1 MTQTIYQTLVDRLTQ
16 SSVQFTIH
24 EHVDSR
30 TFADAL
36 EKLSFPKERLLK
48 TVAFRLKTGGIV
60 LVALRGEDRVD
71 YRNLAAA
78 FGVKRDQVNRLT
90 PEEVMQILGIEAG
103 SVGPLSTIDNVQVVI
118 DSNVTPDETL
128 FCGIGRPD
136 RTLEI
141 RLDDLL
147 RVTQGRVQAI
157 AQNGQQS

>member
-1 MTQTIYQTLVDRLTQ
+1 V
-16 SSVQFTIH
+16 
-24 EHVDSR
+24 
-30 TFADAL
+30 
-36 EKLSFPKERLLK
+36 
-48 TVAFRLKTGGIV
+48 V

-90 PEEVMQILGIEAG
+90 PEEVLQTLGIEAG
-103 SVGPLSTIDNVQVVI
+103 SVGPLSTVDNVQVII
-118 DSNVTPDETL
+118 DNNVSQNETL

-147 RVTQGRVQAI
+147 RITQGRVQSI
-157 AQNGQQS
+157 AQNRQQS

>member
-1 MTQTIYQTLVDRLTQ
+1 VDKLSQ
-16 SSVQFTIH
+16 SGAHFTIH

-36 EKLSFPKERLLK
+36 EKLSFPQERLLK
-48 TVAFRLKTGGIV
+48 TVAFRLKSGGVV

-90 PEEVMQILGIEAG
+90 PEEVLQTLGVEAG
-103 SVGPLSTIDNVQVVI
+103 SVGPLTTIENVQVII
-118 DSNVTPDETL
+118 DSNVSRSETL

-147 RVTQGRVQAI
+147 RVTHGRIEAV
-157 AQNGQQS
+157 AQLAQ